1 MGTSPIY
8 VSRLAKY
15 GIQAT
20 PYPFNKGSDYLEW
33 RDLVVSGQLAALVRD
48 EPALLWLADTS
59 HLCDVAVLQQTVE
72 PFDYGERQLLLLLL
86 LLLLLRRSAAA
97 AAACCCRSC
106 CQLLL
111 LAIRRSGCAGEAAGC
126 M

>member
-1 MGTSPIY
+1 MLQDLRGRAVGTSPIY

-15 GIQAT
+15 GLQAT

-59 HLCDVAVLQQTVE
+59 PLCDVAVLQQTVE
-72 PFDYGERQLLLLLL
+72 PFDYGEH
-86 LLLLLRRSAAA
+86 
-97 AAACCCRSC
+97 
-106 CQLLL
+106 
-111 LAIRRSGCAGEAAGC
+111 
-126 M
+126 